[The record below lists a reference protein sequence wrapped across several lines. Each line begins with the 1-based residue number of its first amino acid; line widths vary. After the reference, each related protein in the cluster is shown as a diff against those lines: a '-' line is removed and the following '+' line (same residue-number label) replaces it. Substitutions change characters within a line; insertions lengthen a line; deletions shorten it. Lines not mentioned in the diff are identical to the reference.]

1 MLTSQIDR
9 EFLDHVDVQVRVT
22 LDRVR
27 SVEET
32 LEQEPAPQS
41 GPDLETTT
49 RRWEE
54 QLTGWQQMLSRL
66 TQETAQ
72 AEGELNIHEAA
83 LRRWLELLAPARG
96 RIAEVPEKASRLESA
111 ARSE

>member
-1 MLTSQIDR
+1 MQTSQIDR
-9 EFLDHVDVQVRVT
+9 EFLDSVEVHLRMT

-27 SVEET
+27 SVEES
-32 LEQEPAPQS
+32 LEHEPVAQIS
-41 GPDLETTT
+41 TNLESTT

-66 TQETAQ
+66 TQETGE
-72 AEGELNIHEAA
+72 AEGELNVHETA

-96 RIAEVPEKASRLESA
+96 RIAEVPEKASRLELA
-111 ARSE
+111 DRVE